1 MRPPRSA
8 YSGADRERRALL
20 SRGISLAEANHEVAK
35 MDETEKIK
43 KRSGPWVVIVALIIL
58 AIVIGFVVF
67 GGVVN
72 P

>member
-1 MRPPRSA
+1 
-8 YSGADRERRALL
+8 
-20 SRGISLAEANHEVAK
+20 
-35 MDETEKIK
+35 MDETEKIE
-43 KRSGPWVVIVALIIL
+43 KRTGPWVVIVALIIL

>member
-1 MRPPRSA
+1 
-8 YSGADRERRALL
+8 
-20 SRGISLAEANHEVAK
+20 